1 MMKQDVDVLLKAV
14 KDVRQRLADW
24 RAGDRSLNRIPADI
38 WAEAVGLARKYGVGP
53 VCQTLSLG
61 YNDLRARMPGNLQA
75 TGSTTPAPAFLEWIA
90 PTSTTIEQCSLELQ
104 ATSGIKLRLEMKGV
118 PASGLALII
127 REFQATQ

>member
-24 RAGDRSLNRIPADI
+24 RAGNRSPNRIPADI
-38 WAEAVGLARKYGVGP
+38 WAEAVGLAGKYGVGP

-61 YNDLRARMPGNLQA
+61 YNDLRARMPDNLQV

-90 PTSTTIEQCSLELQ
+90 PNCTTIEQCSLELQ
-104 ATSGIKLRLEMKGV
+104 ATSGIKLRLGDRPETT
-118 PASGLALII
+118 P
-127 REFQATQ
+127 